1 MYGWRTV
8 FGIVHVI
15 VASLCSKYF
24 NKVSQNFIISKCY
37 ESTDENEKFVV
48 IYNFHV
54 FAIQS
59 LFSFLLGLYY
69 FELKNYFFD
78 LSFTSLCYWFV
89 VGLIINMRWMFEHF
103 LKVEFDNFNLDK
115 NFSYKLISIIF
126 AHFLVNLLNVTQYVD
141 SVEWISYFILLLCSL
156 YINSLQYD
164 MEIQNVDFEQLRP
177 SIYSVSMKNNS
188 IYIPTDN

>member
-1 MYGWRTV
+1 
-8 FGIVHVI
+8 
-15 VASLCSKYF
+15 
-24 NKVSQNFIISKCY
+24 
-37 ESTDENEKFVV
+37 
-48 IYNFHV
+48 
-54 FAIQS
+54 
-59 LFSFLLGLYY
+59 
-69 FELKNYFFD
+69 
-78 LSFTSLCYWFV
+78 
-89 VGLIINMRWMFEHF
+89 MFEHF